1 MLSPTAVTASQA
13 SREERTIFPHKSA
26 LFIPVNKPVRPVME
40 APGLFSY
47 KAVFLGVESVTL
59 GKEDHYRTRK
69 SECYSGRKV
78 PEHRHLHTVTSGPSK
93 QSGGAVLSVIR
104 VWGKTFRSHRKIH
117 QENKSPLVP
126 TTSPRPTPTT
136 TVFGVDTMT
145 RHESAAAITKQKH

>member
-1 MLSPTAVTASQA
+1 
-13 SREERTIFPHKSA
+13 
-26 LFIPVNKPVRPVME
+26 ME

-78 PEHRHLHTVTSGPSK
+78 PKHRHLHTVTSGPSK

-104 VWGKTFRSHRKIH
+104 VWGKTFRSHRKMH
-117 QENKSPLVP
+117 QENKSPLSPPPPHAQPPRRRSLAWTQWLVMRVQQQSQNRNIKLFP
-126 TTSPRPTPTT
+126 TVRIPAGLRPKLERNPAR
-136 TVFGVDTMT
+136 FQG
-145 RHESAAAITKQKH
+145 H